1 MIMCSCQWD
10 LQFPSQFIFPSFF
23 LEFLSC
29 NLLKSLS
36 VFLKLFLTCFCYSS
50 NPVAPES
57 DFLDHEVVSM
67 NDDDLEQLEEEFRR
81 KIELEE
87 EEKKLEETLEYQRR
101 IENEAKQ
108 RHLAE
113 QQKKSSGLYLEVEN
127 LQDCQTRTDTDSL
140 DSYKHV
146 RETVQVGIS
155 LFLVSSAACRETEFL
170 VVTNVAVTWFVR
182 LPLLCK

>member
-1 MIMCSCQWD
+1 M
-10 LQFPSQFIFPSFF
+10 
-23 LEFLSC
+23 
-29 NLLKSLS
+29 
-36 VFLKLFLTCFCYSS
+36 CFCYSS
-50 NPVAPES
+50 NLVAPES

-87 EEKKLEETLEYQRR
+87 EEKKLEETLEFQRR

-113 QQKKSSGLYLEVEN
+113 QLKRSSGLYLEVEED
-127 LQDCQTRTDTDSL
+127 LQDFQTKADMGSP

-146 RETVQVGIS
+146 RETMQIGIS
-155 LFLVSSAACRETEFL
+155 LFLVSPASFRETEVA
-170 VVTNVAVTWFVR
+170 VVINLAVTWFAR
-182 LPLLCK
+182 LPVGIILLCKQTNERK